1 MTYHK
6 AAHQLKCH
14 YCGST
19 AEPPLRCPACGSKEL
34 KMLGFGTEKI
44 EDELAKILPKA
55 KIQRMDM
62 DTTRGKNS
70 HAKILLDF
78 EQRNIDVLIGTQMVT
93 KGLDF
98 ANVAVVGILNA
109 DLLINRSDFRAF
121 ERAYQL
127 MTQVAGRAGRD
138 ADGERGKVVVQTM
151 QPEHW
156 VVRNVVDHTYDR
168 LIKQELLERKNFKY
182 PPFVRMINLM
192 VSHKK
197 QELVEHGS
205 KELARRL
212 KTFLGER
219 VLGPQFPYIARIKD
233 RYRMEMIIKI
243 ERDASVTKTKQQI
256 QFTMDK
262 FLSEKDFKALR
273 ITVDVD
279 PQ

>member
-1 MTYHK
+1 M
-6 AAHQLKCH
+6 
-14 YCGST
+14 SN
-19 AEPPLRCPACGSKEL
+19 
-34 KMLGFGTEKI
+34 
-44 EDELAKILPKA
+44 ILPQA
-55 KIQRMDM
+55 KVQRMDM

-138 ADGERGKVVVQTM
+138 SAGQRGKVIIQTV

-156 VVRNVVDHTYDR
+156 VVRNVVDHSYDR
-168 LIKQELLERKNFKY
+168 LIDQELLERKNFKY
-182 PPFVRMINLM
+182 PPFVRMINIL

-197 QELVEHGS
+197 QELVEHGAH
-205 KELARRL
+205 ELARKL
-212 KTFLGER
+212 KVFLGER
-219 VLGPQFPYIARIKD
+219 LLGPQFPYISRIKD
-233 RYRMEMIIKI
+233 RYRMEMMIKI
-243 ERDASVTKTKQQI
+243 EREASITKAKQQI
-256 QFTMDK
+256 QTTIDR
-262 FLSEKDFKALR
+262 FLSEKEFKSIR
-273 ITVDVD
+273 VTVDVD